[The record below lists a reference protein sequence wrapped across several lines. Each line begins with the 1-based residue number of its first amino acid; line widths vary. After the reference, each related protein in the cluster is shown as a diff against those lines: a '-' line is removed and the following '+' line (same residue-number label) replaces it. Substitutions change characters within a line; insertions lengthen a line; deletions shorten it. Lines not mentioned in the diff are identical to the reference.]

1 MKKFKNNVT
10 DVIFILD
17 RSGSMA
23 CVEEETIRGYN
34 DFLDKQKKNRGQV
47 FVTTV
52 LFDDQYELLYSRENI
67 SNVKHISNCEY
78 YARGCTA
85 LMDAVGKTIVTL
97 DKKIDNKN
105 RVLVVIMT
113 DGLENASRE
122 YNRDMVKKLIKK
134 HKAWEFVFLGANID
148 SAEEGASIGISR
160 ERSANFNQDEVSIGN
175 VFACAS
181 KLCEGINVNLQE
193 EING

>member
-1 MKKFKNNVT
+1 MKKVKNT
-10 DVIFILD
+10 DIIFILD

-52 LFDDQYELLYSRENI
+52 LFDDKYELLYSRENI

-97 DKKIDNKN
+97 DKEIDKHN
-105 RVLVVIMT
+105 RVIMVIMT

-122 YNRDMVKKLIKK
+122 YNRNMVKKLIKK
-134 HKAWEFVFLGANID
+134 HKDWEFVFLGANID
-148 SAEEGASIGISR
+148 SAEEGASIGISK
-160 ERSANFNQDEVSIGN
+160 EKAANFSQDEASIGN

-181 KLCEGINVNLQE
+181 KLCEGMDINLQE

>member
-1 MKKFKNNVT
+1 MKKVKNT
-10 DVIFILD
+10 DIIFILD

-34 DFLDKQKKNRGQV
+34 DFLDKQKKNSGQV

-52 LFDDQYELLYSRENI
+52 LFDDKYELLYSRENI

-97 DKKIDNKN
+97 DKKIDKHN
-105 RVLVVIMT
+105 RVIMVIMT

-134 HKAWEFVFLGANID
+134 HKDWEFVFLGANID
-148 SAEEGASIGISR
+148 SAEEGASIGISK
-160 ERSANFNQDEVSIGN
+160 EKTANFSQDEASIGN

-181 KLCEGINVNLQE
+181 KLCEGMDINLQE

>member
-1 MKKFKNNVT
+1 MKKVKNT
-10 DVIFILD
+10 DIIFILD
-17 RSGSMA
+17 RSGSMS

-52 LFDDQYELLYSRENI
+52 LFDDKYELLYSRENI

-85 LMDAVGKTIVTL
+85 LMDAIGKTIVTL
-97 DKKIDNKN
+97 DKKIDKHN
-105 RVLVVIMT
+105 RVIMVIMT

-134 HKAWEFVFLGANID
+134 HKDWEFVFLGANID
-148 SAEEGASIGISR
+148 SAEEGASIGISK
-160 ERSANFNQDEVSIGN
+160 EKTANFSQDEASIGH

-181 KLCEGINVNLQE
+181 KLCEGMNINLQE